1 MDLKGL
7 RIYTEIVFSCRTFIV
22 GLMWGLGCLFGQVVP
37 SLGS

>member
-1 MDLKGL
+1 MDLEGL
-7 RIYTEIVFSCRTFIV
+7 RIYTEIGSPCRTFI